1 MLSAFWQLHSSVL
14 APEVPEALAASRAKS
29 GGTLAAFVLSMFN
42 LTVALLRNQN
52 GKRFERY
59 AQLFQVSAVPRA
71 VVRLNGLGFCIVS
84 IAFRARCAVSY
95 YIVDSAIW
103 HLRDLTSAAWC
114 VAIHCPQ
121 SWQALL
127 GIKSTEYRWV

>member
-1 MLSAFWQLHSSVL
+1 
-14 APEVPEALAASRAKS
+14 
-29 GGTLAAFVLSMFN
+29 MFN
-42 LTVALLRNQN
+42 LTVPAAALLRNQN

-84 IAFRARCAVSY
+84 IVFRGAHLPGVQFRT
-95 YIVDSAIW
+95 IFVDSAIW